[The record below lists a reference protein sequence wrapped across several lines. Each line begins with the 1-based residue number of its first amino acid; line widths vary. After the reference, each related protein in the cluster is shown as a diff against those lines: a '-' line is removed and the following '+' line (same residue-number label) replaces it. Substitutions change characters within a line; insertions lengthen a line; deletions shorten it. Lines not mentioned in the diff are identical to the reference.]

1 MALLSNPW
9 VRSALV
15 ALMVVYVTK
24 NTAFGQKLVS
34 GM

>member
-9 VRSALV
+9 VRSAIV
-15 ALMVVYVTK
+15 ALAVVYITK